1 MDPQRS
7 APAMPEAIAAGRWL
21 LIVTRLPTDDP
32 ASRMRVLRTLE
43 SLGTAVMREGVYVLP
58 DTPENRHALERLAQY
73 VAQNAGIASVLRVES
88 ADAVQQ
94 EQLERLF
101 DRSARYAELTK
112 TIESLRVGYGVSD
125 ASALSRVLHKQR
137 RELEAI
143 VALDFFPTEA
153 RDRALRALAEAEA
166 EVRQLMFPAQAGG
179 AARFDESVTG
189 RTWATRRPLWADRLA
204 CAWLIRRFV
213 DPDARLQWLDKGA
226 ACPAGA
232 LGYAFEG
239 ARFAN
244 SETRVTFEQMLAEL
258 GLAGNA
264 ALARIGGIVHFL
276 EVRGTPV
283 PEAAGVQTL
292 LQGAVRR
299 SVSDDELRREAEKT
313 FDLLYEAYSDAREAT
328 RA

>member
-7 APAMPEAIAAGRWL
+7 ATAMPEAAAGGRWL
-21 LIVTRLPTDDP
+21 VIVTRLPTDDP

-58 DTPENRHALERLAQY
+58 DTADNRHALERLAQY
-73 VAQNAGIASVLRVES
+73 AAQNAGSATVLRVES
-88 ADAVQQ
+88 ADATQQ
-94 EQLERLF
+94 EQFERLF

-125 ASALSRVLHKQR
+125 AGALSRVLHKQR

-143 VALDFFPTEA
+143 AALDFFPTAA
-153 RDRALRALAEAEA
+153 RERALQALAAAEA
-166 EVRQLMFPAQAGG
+166 EVRQLLFPAQPG
-179 AARFDESVTG
+179 ARLQSEEPVHG

-204 CAWLIRRFV
+204 CAWLIRRFI
-213 DPDARLQWLDKGA
+213 DPDAKLQWLDKGA
-226 ACPAGA
+226 ACPAEAIGF
-232 LGYAFEG
+232 GFEG
-239 ARFAN
+239 ARFGN
-244 SETRVTFEQMLAEL
+244 SDARVTFEQMLAEL

-264 ALARIGGIVHFL
+264 ALARIGSIVHFL
-276 EVRGTPV
+276 EVRGMPV

-299 SVSDDELRREAEKT
+299 SASDDELRREAEKT
-313 FDLLYEAYSDAREAT
+313 FDLLYEAYSDAREVT